1 MASPQPVPASDS
13 VFDEYWRRLSG
24 LIERANEARAI
35 LERRND
41 RLFGVDAETMSQDG
55 PGALAAGLSV
65 GMAPLLTEM
74 DNALNMLSESLFL
87 LRHQIDRQS
96 PLG

>member
-1 MASPQPVPASDS
+1 MASPLHATTDS
-13 VFDEYWRRLSG
+13 VFEEYRNRLAALTEHAG
-24 LIERANEARAI
+24 EARAI

-41 RLFGVDAETMSQDG
+41 RLFGRDAEGLSQDR
-55 PGALAAGLSV
+55 PETALAPDR
-65 GMAPLLTEM
+65 PLLTEM
-74 DNALNMLSESLFL
+74 DNALNTLSEAVFL

>member
-13 VFDEYWRRLSG
+13 VFDEYRHRLAS
-24 LIERANEARAI
+24 LTEKANEARAI

-41 RLFGVDAETMSQDG
+41 RLFGRDAEGLPQDRPETG
-55 PGALAAGLSV
+55 SPAER
-65 GMAPLLTEM
+65 PLLTEM
-74 DNALNMLSESLFL
+74 DNALNTLSESLFL

>member
-1 MASPQPVPASDS
+1 MASPQPAPPSDS
-13 VFDEYWRRLSG
+13 VFDEYRHRLAD
-24 LIERANEARAI
+24 LTEKANEAREI

-41 RLFGVDAETMSQDG
+41 RLLGVEVEAMAQDRPETVSG
-55 PGALAAGLSV
+55 TV
-65 GMAPLLTEM
+65 KPLLTEM
-74 DNALNMLSESLFL
+74 DNALNTLSESLFL

>member
-13 VFDEYWRRLSG
+13 VFDEYWKRL
-24 LIERANEARAI
+24 ANLTEKASEARAI

-41 RLFGVDAETMSQDG
+41 RLFGVDAETMSQDR
-55 PGALAAGLSV
+55 PECVAASPK
-65 GMAPLLTEM
+65 PLLTEM